1 MRCVLCNGILNEYSK
16 TSNLDLP
23 VNHCKNCN
31 LYVSG
36 NTKEDVIE
44 KVLHTYRIFSQIF
57 IPSRYIE
64 LVIGQMSVQCVIS

>member
-1 MRCVLCNGILNEYSK
+1 MNMRCMLCNGMLNEYSK

-44 KVLHTYRIFSQIF
+44 KVSNLYKEDYWNERNSETSINSKYTD
-57 IPSRYIE
+57 
-64 LVIGQMSVQCVIS
+64 